1 MNLRPHFLHMSHIDG
16 ANTGNRRIVLKEWDL
31 MNPKKGLI
39 LRYRAFFRMLG
50 YSAWFSA
57 VVCGFC
63 IGHLLGA
70 QAQSAPVS
78 SGRNVTADKS
88 NREIIAGNPEAMKE
102 AANRND
108 KSAVPYLRRHLKDPD
123 KHIGGAA
130 YTAEIALAKLGEIDQ
145 IKKMGCE
152 LRSGNDGSQLRALRK
167 LEWVAG
173 YASIATLQSVLMNNA
188 VNEKIIDR
196 VSLRQRAV
204 IVLAKLVPEL
214 KIPPGIRLGMPPTE
228 DQYQEW
234 SSWLSE
240 HRSELSKL
248 QPAEYVDPSPSD
260 CQETRDS
267 TDTSNRAHSEK

>member
-1 MNLRPHFLHMSHIDG
+1 
-16 ANTGNRRIVLKEWDL
+16 
-31 MNPKKGLI
+31 
-39 LRYRAFFRMLG
+39 MLG
-50 YSAWFSA
+50 YSAWFTA

-78 SGRNVTADKS
+78 SGPNVTTDELKK
-88 NREIIAGNPEAMKE
+88 EILAGNTEAMKE

-108 KSAVPYLRRHLKDPD
+108 KTAVPYLRRHLKDPD
-123 KHIGGAA
+123 KHIGGLA

-145 IKKMGCE
+145 IKKMGCD
-152 LRSGNDGSQLRALRK
+152 LRSGNDGSQLRTLRK
-167 LEWVAG
+167 LEWVGG

-188 VNEKIIDR
+188 VNERIVDR
-196 VSLRQRAV
+196 ISLRQRA
-204 IVLAKLVPEL
+204 ITVLARLVPEL

-228 DQYQEW
+228 DQYGEW

-248 QPAEYVDPSPSD
+248 QPAEYVDPSPGD
-260 CQETRDS
+260 CQETQDS
-267 TDTSNRAHSEK
+267 ADTSNRAHSAK